1 MKINQNIGWILT
13 LVVAMSSCSK
23 DFLDLTPDSEFNADD
38 FYDTEEQFQQA
49 VNGVY
54 QTLRTTVN
62 ESGYLMG
69 EMRSDNTHYDYYAPD
84 RGIHIV
90 RRENIDDF
98 LDDSQNQWTNDY
110 FNNCY
115 VGISKAN
122 TILDRIEQA
131 TFDQAAKDPIIG
143 ETKFLRAYYYFNLVR
158 YFGEVP
164 LHLKEVTKEEEAF
177 LPRSSVDEVYDVVI
191 SDLKE
196 AIEKLPEPSFPQSGR
211 ANKGS
216 ASMMLAEVYM
226 TRKDF
231 AAAEPLLR
239 SITTMGYDL
248 LPKYADV
255 FSLANKNSRE
265 SIFEIQFMQGNQ
277 GQESMFTYW
286 FIPKSN
292 DVALITGVTS
302 NTLNYGGWNVPTDDM
317 LETYEPGDSR
327 KDASVGIAEGVIGS
341 DGSFTIQAVKSS
353 DGYETPAGKV
363 AKPFIKKYLHTHS
376 RERNTDDNWPIY
388 RYADA
393 LLSLAECLNEN
404 GKSGEALEYINQVRK
419 RAGDDLAAV
428 TVTGKEALAAAIAH
442 ERRVELAYENHRWH
456 DLVRT
461 GKAIEVMTAHGVEM
475 KQQYNNISKNAYNVT
490 ENRLIFPIPYL
501 ELQLNNQL
509 TQNPGYN

>member
-1 MKINQNIGWILT
+1 MLL
-13 LVVAMSSCSK
+13 LVALSSCSK
-23 DFLDLTPDSEFNADD
+23 DFLNLTPDSEFNADD
-38 FYDTEEQFQQA
+38 FYDTEEQFEQA

-84 RGIHIV
+84 RGIHII

-98 LDDSQNQWTNDY
+98 LDDSQNQWSNDY

-115 VGISKAN
+115 VGVAKAN
-122 TILDRIEQA
+122 TILGRMEQA
-131 TFDQAAKDPIIG
+131 SFDQAAKDPIIG

-158 YFGEVP
+158 YFGDVP
-164 LHLKEVTKEEEAF
+164 LHLKEVIKQEDAF
-177 LPRSSVDEVYDVVI
+177 LPRSSVDEVYEVII
-191 SDLKE
+191 SDLKD
-196 AIEKLPEPSFPQSGR
+196 AIAKLPEPSFPQTGR

-226 TRKDF
+226 TRNDF

-239 SITTMGYDL
+239 SITTMGYNL

-277 GQESMFTYW
+277 GQQSMFTYW
-286 FIPKSN
+286 FIPKSP
-292 DVALITGVTS
+292 DVSVITGIEV
-302 NTLNYGGWNVPTDDM
+302 NTLNSGGWNVPTDDM
-317 LETYEPGDSR
+317 LEAYEPGDSR
-327 KDASVGIAEGVIGS
+327 KDASVGIAEGTYDK
-341 DGSFTIQAVKSS
+341 DGNFLIQAVKSS
-353 DGYETPAGKV
+353 YGYETPEGKV
-363 AKPFIKKYLHTHS
+363 AKPFVKKYLHQHN

-388 RYADA
+388 RYSDA
-393 LLSLAECLNEN
+393 LLLFAECLNEN
-404 GKSGEALEYINQVRK
+404 GKAGEALQYINQVRK
-419 RAGDDLAAV
+419 RAGV
-428 TVTGKEALAAAIAH
+428 TLPAITTTGKQALAEAIAH

-461 GKAIEVMTAHGVEM
+461 GKAIEVMNAHGVEM
-475 KQQYNNISKNAYNVT
+475 KQQYNYISKNAYKVT

-501 ELQLNNQL
+501 EMQLNNQL
-509 TQNPGYN
+509 TQNPGY